1 MQQTWWFIT
10 MWTDNMLIAEGVAGP
25 ERGGAG
31 GANSASINSEA
42 AASSSNAD
50 ESFIEHTEYRNK
62 LTQIRKTYYQ
72 ELEKYDQACN
82 DFTTHVMN
90 LLKEQSRMRPVT
102 HKEIDRMVSIIRKK
116 FNTIQVIRQ
125 IFTQD

>member
-1 MQQTWWFIT
+1 
-10 MWTDNMLIAEGVAGP
+10 MLIAEGVAGP
-25 ERGGAG
+25 ERSGAG

-42 AASSSNAD
+42 ASSAQGD

-62 LTQIRKTYYQ
+62 LSQIRKTYYQ

-116 FNTIQVIRQ
+116 FNTIQVLR
-125 IFTQD
+125 FAV